1 MTVYIHTMYYLPEY
15 GSAPIL
21 MDELARYLSSRGYE
35 VEIITTIPRPPHH
48 KPYKGNLLSTEKIDN
63 FTVRRY
69 RTNFTIHHIGR
80 LIAWTLYAFWAAQ
93 NLRRVK
99 KGDMLFLRLP
109 PLQLGMVGWLAR
121 LWKKAHVLMSVQDIH
136 PDLSIESGL
145 LKKKWAIDL
154 AQKFEKWIYKQ
165 ADEIAVISEG
175 FRQNLLKKHV
185 DEGRLH
191 IVPNWVDTEFLRPY
205 PKNNPLSQK
214 FSLEDK
220 FVALY
225 SGTLTLSSYLTLEKV
240 MEAAKLMENEE
251 DFRLVITGEG
261 LKKPALIEK
270 AEQLKLKNIIFL
282 PFQPYEDLPL
292 LLGASDLL
300 LVPLD
305 IKKTQLSVPSKLYHY
320 MAAGRPIIGFTD
332 DQSEV
337 ARIIQEG
344 NCGLNILPDDIQGMV
359 KMFQRLRKEKGVTE
373 KMGQNARNYVAENYA
388 RDVVLNKYE
397 ELINTV
403 NRKSEKS

>member
-21 MDELARYLSSRGYE
+21 MNELALYLKSRGYE
-35 VEIITTIPRPPHH
+35 VEVITTIPRPPHH
-48 KPYKGNLLSTEKIDN
+48 KPYQSKLFMKEEADG

-69 RTNFTIHHIGR
+69 RTNFTVHHIGR
-80 LIAWTLYAFWAAQ
+80 LIAWTLYTFWAAQ

-99 KGDMLFLRLP
+99 KGDVLFLRLP
-109 PLQLGMVGWLAR
+109 PLQLGMTAWLAR
-121 LWKKAHVLMSVQDIH
+121 IWKKAGVLMRVQDIH

-145 LKKKWAIDL
+145 LRKKWVIQM
-154 AQKFEKWIYKQ
+154 AQKFERWIYKQ
-165 ADEIAVISEG
+165 ADEIVVISEG
-175 FRQNLLKKHV
+175 FLKNLLHKRVNEEK
-185 DEGRLH
+185 LH

-205 PKNNPLSQK
+205 PKSNPVSRK

-261 LKKPALIEK
+261 LKKPALEKK

-305 IKKTQLSVPSKLYHY
+305 IKKTQLSVPSKLYNY

-337 ARIIQEG
+337 ARIIKEG

-359 KMFQRLRKEKGVTE
+359 KMFQRLRKEEAVTE
-373 KMGQNARNYVAENYA
+373 KMGKNAREYVEENYA
-388 RDVVLNKYE
+388 KDVVLNKYE
-397 ELINTV
+397 KLINTV
-403 NRKSEKS
+403 NG